1 MIPKI
6 IHYCWFGGKPLPTL
20 AKKCIDSWRK
30 YFPDYEICEWNESN
44 FDVNIIPYTAE
55 AYKNGKYAFVSDYA
69 RFWIL
74 YHYGGVY
81 FDTDVEVI
89 KDMNRIIDRGNF
101 LGKESGNGMLLPT
114 GEEVTY
120 VNPGLGCAFE
130 KNDELLGE
138 LLALYGTMSFYKN
151 DGNLNLKTVVSTTTE
166 LLVRHGYVSETGIQV
181 VKKWNIYPID
191 YFCPKD
197 YFTGK
202 LTFTDNTCSIHHFD
216 ASWKNRKEKFKS
228 KVFALLGRRF
238 VSFIIKLYKK
248 L

>member
-6 IHYCWFGGKPLPTL
+6 IHYCWFGGKPLPSL
-20 AKKCIDSWRK
+20 AKKCIESWRK
-30 YFPDYEICEWNESN
+30 YLPDYEIYEWNETN

-55 AYKNGKYAFVSDYA
+55 AYKTGKYAFVSDYA

-89 KDMNRIIDRGNF
+89 REMNTIITRGNF
-101 LGKESGNGMLLPT
+101 LGKESGKGMQMPT
-114 GEEVTY
+114 GVEVTY

-130 KNDELLGE
+130 KGNDFLAE
-138 LLALYGTMSFYKN
+138 LLALYGTMSFYN
-151 DGNLNLKTVVSTTTE
+151 DDGTLNLKTVVSTTTE
-166 LLVRHGYVSETGIQV
+166 LLVRHGYVSGTGIQV
-181 VKKWNIYPID
+181 IKNCNIYPID

-197 YFTGK
+197 YVSGK
-202 LTFTDNTCSIHHFD
+202 LTLTDNTYSIHHFD
-216 ASWKNRKEKFKS
+216 ASWKNRKDKIKNIILT
-228 KVFALLGRRF
+228 LLGKKN
-238 VSFIIKLYKK
+238 VAFIIKLYKK